1 MDQVLER
8 LLEQFPTMPRRQVVE
23 LVDEEL
29 DSYEGEILDEEEVP
43 SEVEESARERLA
55 ELSSSRPDTSSD
67 EDSP

>member
-1 MDQVLER
+1 MEQVLER
-8 LLEQFPTMPRRQVVE
+8 LLEQFPTVPRRQVIE

-55 ELSSSRPDTSSD
+55 ELMESRPDGAPD
-67 EDSP
+67 ED